1 MLLPSLLLATLLSSA
16 YSIMKR
22 SVVGQ
27 MDQLDRVL
35 DVLLEPPRLH
45 HRHRNEDKELE
56 KINKFVQV
64 IISS

>member
-1 MLLPSLLLATLLSSA
+1 MLLPSLILAALTASA
-16 YSIMKR
+16 CSIMKR

-27 MDQLDRVL
+27 MEQLDRVL
-35 DVLLEPPRLH
+35 DVLQEPPRVH

-64 IISS
+64 KI